1 MLAANGDKDAAE
13 SNNGGGIKTYIEV
26 GETNDTEIE
35 ILSGLREGDRVLVQ
49 SSPQVESGQSG
60 RGRRR

>member
-1 MLAANGDKDAAE
+1 MLAPQGEKDAAAK
-13 SNNGGGIKTYIEV
+13 SDAVGIKTFIEV

-49 SSPQVESGQSG
+49 NAPQAEAGQSDR
-60 RGRRR
+60 RGRR